1 MKYRPLPPLFLSLAD
16 GEWPKTKI
24 THTREIVRAIVVD
37 QQTMGYF
44 MRMDRDDEFG
54 RARLIETAGGGVE
67 PGESLEEALRR
78 ELLEELGAR
87 VEILCPLGVV
97 EDEYNLIGRHN
108 VNHYYLCRLVAMG
121 ENHLTRVERESLHLS
136 PWMLSLQDAAAEYRT
151 NRAYPLGRLIAAR
164 EEPILR
170 QAMAVLG
177 EERAQ
182 GLSNADPC
190 LPAK

>member
-1 MKYRPLPPLFLSLAD
+1 MPPLRLSLAD

-37 QQTMGYF
+37 HRNMGYF
-44 MRMDRDDEFG
+44 MRMDRDDAFG
-54 RARLIETAGGGVE
+54 KARLIETAGGGVE

>member
-1 MKYRPLPPLFLSLAD
+1 MKYYPLPPLRLSLAD
-16 GEWPKTKI
+16 GEWPKMEI

-37 QQTMGYF
+37 QQNVGYF

-54 RARLIETAGGGVE
+54 KARLIETAGGGVE
-67 PGESLEEALRR
+67 PGESLEEALHR

-87 VEILCPLGVV
+87 VEILFPLGVV

-108 VNHYYLCRLVAMG
+108 VNHYYLCRLLSAG

-136 PWMLSLQDAAAEYRT
+136 PWMLSLQDAAVEYRA

-177 EERAQ
+177 EEDVQ
-182 GLSNADPC
+182 GLSNADSC